1 MSTAN
6 VPRRGEIWYVD
17 LGDRTQTLVL
27 VVSANAFE
35 RLPVRLVARLRPW
48 EDRFNDLVWMQR
60 LDSTWPTQLSAPHA
74 VDVLQIVSMYT
85 VFKSLL
91 AEHRQRKWMRSQR
104 RLRWWSIMCR
114 QLRMS

>member
-1 MSTAN
+1 VSTTN

-17 LGDRTQTLVL
+17 LGDHTQTLVL

-60 LDSTWPTQLSAPHA
+60 LDSTWPTRLNAPHA
-74 VDVLQIVSMYT
+74 VDLLQLY
-85 VFKSLL
+85 
-91 AEHRQRKWMRSQR
+91 
-104 RLRWWSIMCR
+104 SIDVHCFQKLVGRAPATKMDDIAAAIA
-114 QLRMS
+114 LVVDYVPPA

>member
-35 RLPVRLVARLRPW
+35 RLPVRLVACLRPW

-74 VDVLQIVSMYT
+74 VDVLQ
-85 VFKSLL
+85 L
-91 AEHRQRKWMRSQR
+91 H
-104 RLRWWSIMCR
+104 SIDVHCFQKLVGRAPATKMDEIAAAIA
-114 QLRMS
+114 LVVDYVPPA